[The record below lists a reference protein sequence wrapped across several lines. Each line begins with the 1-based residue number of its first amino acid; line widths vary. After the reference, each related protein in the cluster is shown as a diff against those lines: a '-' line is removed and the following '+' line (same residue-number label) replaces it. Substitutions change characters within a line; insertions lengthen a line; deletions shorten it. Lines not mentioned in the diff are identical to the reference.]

1 LQEID
6 AWILLSKLEISPR
19 KKLAL
24 LQAFN
29 SPKDIFE
36 ASREAL
42 LRVEGIT
49 EQNVEK
55 IFALRDMGVE
65 KEKRIMEKVGA
76 KIITIFDPSYPP
88 NLREIYDPPALIY
101 VRGEI
106 KEEDKFAV
114 AIVGTRRPTEYGR
127 SVAYKLANELVQRGF
142 TVVSGLA
149 RGIDTSAHKG
159 ALDGGGR
166 TIAVLGCGVDIVY
179 PQENKELM
187 DRIIEN
193 GAVISEFAPGVP
205 PQPWHFPERNRLIS
219 GLSLGAVIVQAPE
232 GSGALIT
239 ANLALE
245 QGREV
250 FAVPGNIE
258 DPRSKGPHQLIK
270 EGAKLVE
277 LVDDI
282 ITELGIPSQ
291 ISHPTP
297 TPTPKIPSLF
307 LPPEEEQLLKLLS
320 HEERYIGDITKESGL
335 PPSRVASILTLLE
348 IKGLVKR
355 LPGDHFILAS

>member
-1 LQEID
+1 MQEID

-19 KKLAL
+19 KRLAL
-24 LQAFN
+24 VQSFD
-29 SPKDIFE
+29 SPCDIFR
-36 ASREAL
+36 ASKETL
-42 LRVEGIT
+42 LGVKGIT
-49 EQNVEK
+49 EQNAEK
-55 IFALRDMGVE
+55 ILALAREGTDR
-65 KEKRIMEKVGA
+65 EKRIMEKVGA
-76 KIITIFDPSYPP
+76 KIITIFDTVYSP
-88 NLREIYDPPALIY
+88 NLKEIYDPPVVLY

-114 AIVGTRRPTEYGR
+114 AVVGTRRPTQYGR
-127 SVAYKLANELVQRGF
+127 SVAHKLARELVQRGF

-149 RGIDTSAHKG
+149 RGIDACAHRG
-159 ALDGGGR
+159 ALEGGGR
-166 TIAVLGCGVDIVY
+166 TIAVLGCGIDIAY

-187 DRIIEN
+187 EEIVRR

-205 PQPWHFPERNRLIS
+205 PQPWHFPIRNRIIS
-219 GLSLGAVIVQAPE
+219 GLSLGTVIVQAPE

-239 ANLALE
+239 ADLALE

-250 FAVPGNIE
+250 FAIPGNIE

-277 LVDDI
+277 FVEDI

-291 ISHPTP
+291 VSHPVP
-297 TPTPKIPSLF
+297 ISQPSNLF

-320 HEERYIGDITKESGL
+320 YEEERYIGDISKEAGL
-335 PPSRVASILTLLE
+335 PPARVASLLTFLE
-348 IKGLVKR
+348 LRGLVKR
-355 LPGDHFILAS
+355 LPGDHFVLAS

>member
-1 LQEID
+1 MQELD

-19 KKLAL
+19 KRLAL

-29 SPKDIFE
+29 SPQEIFQ
-36 ASREAL
+36 ATREAL
-42 LRVEGIT
+42 LEVQGIT

-55 IFALRDMGVE
+55 IFALAREGGD
-65 KEKRIMEKVGA
+65 KEKMIMEKVGA
-76 KIITIFDPSYPP
+76 KIITILDPKYPP
-88 NLREIYDPPALIY
+88 NLKEIYDPPIVLY

-114 AIVGTRRPTEYGR
+114 AIVGTRRPTQYGR
-127 SVAYKLANELVQRGF
+127 SVAYKLASELVQRGF

-149 RGIDTSAHKG
+149 RGIDASAHRG
-159 ALDGGGR
+159 ALEGGGR
-166 TIAVLGCGVDIVY
+166 TIAVLGCGIDIAY
-179 PQENKELM
+179 PMENKELM
-187 DRIIEN
+187 DEIARK
-193 GAVISEFAPGVP
+193 GAIVSEFAPGTP
-205 PQPWHFPERNRLIS
+205 PQPWHFPVRNRIIS
-219 GLSLGAVIVQAPE
+219 GLSLGTVMVQAPE

-239 ANLALE
+239 ADLALE

-277 LVDDI
+277 FVEDI

-291 ISHPTP
+291 ISHPAPAVSTP
-297 TPTPKIPSLF
+297 NLF

-320 HEERYIGDITKESGL
+320 YEERYIGDISRDAGL
-335 PPSRVASILTLLE
+335 PPSRVASILTMLE
-348 IKGLVKR
+348 LKGLVKR
-355 LPGDHFILAS
+355 LPGDHFVLAG

>member
-1 LQEID
+1 MQELD

-19 KKLAL
+19 KRFAL
-24 LQAFN
+24 LEAFD
-29 SPKDIFE
+29 SPCEIFQ
-36 ASREAL
+36 ASRERL
-42 LRVEGIT
+42 LEVPGIT
-49 EQNVEK
+49 EQNADK
-55 IFALRDMGVE
+55 ILSLAREGVD

-76 KIITIFDPSYPP
+76 KILTILDPNYPP
-88 NLREIYDPPALIY
+88 NLKEIFDPPVVLY

-106 KEEDKFAV
+106 REEDKFAV
-114 AIVGTRRPTEYGR
+114 AVVGTRRPTQYGR
-127 SVAYKLANELVQRGF
+127 SVAHKLASELAQRGF

-149 RGIDTSAHKG
+149 RGIDTSAHRG

-166 TIAVLGCGVDIVY
+166 TIAVLGCGIDIAY

-187 DRIIEN
+187 EEIAEK
-193 GAVISEFAPGVP
+193 GAVVSEFAPGVP
-205 PQPWHFPERNRLIS
+205 PQQWHFPIRNRVIS
-219 GLSLGAVIVQAPE
+219 GLSLGTVIVQAPE

-239 ANLALE
+239 ADLALE

-277 LVDDI
+277 FVEDI
-282 ITELGIPSQ
+282 ITELGIPSR
-291 ISHPTP
+291 ISHPSSAPRTQA
-297 TPTPKIPSLF
+297 LL

-320 HEERYIGDITKESGL
+320 HEERYIGDISKEAGL
-335 PPSRVASILTLLE
+335 PPAQVASLLTLLE
-348 IKGLVKR
+348 LKGLVKR
-355 LPGDHFILAS
+355 LPGDHFVLAV